1 MSYKRLLYF
10 ILFIAIM
17 HINLKGQT
25 ISTDSLMQQIQ
36 HMPNDTAKVNKLN
49 ELIGLLQFQNH
60 DKAEEISWESIQL
73 AQQLNYTLG
82 LLIARRLRG
91 VLYIDKAQLDSG
103 KYFYDKA
110 YALIK
115 NSTQPAFIKQKGLL
129 THNYGVIYHQ
139 RQLYDSATMQYLE
152 AIKIFNSIN
161 EEGLTFFPC
170 LNLATI
176 YAFLNDNNK
185 ALYYSK
191 EAIKGAEKLNDKSK
205 LVIAINQEMS
215 VHIALKNFDSV
226 LTPLRRNIALAHSL
240 QHYYA
245 EGKAH
250 HLLGKYFSEGKQMF
264 DSSIENKK
272 RALTLMQKIRNQY
285 EITSLTEDIGFDYLQ
300 KGAYNDAKYYL
311 TQSISLAKQFG
322 LDQIKQYGLENMVLV
337 EEKLGNIPAA
347 YQYLKEYTTLKDSLE
362 IRSNKNYLFELEAKY
377 QNANKELQIAQLESE
392 KKIHELALKQ
402 NKIWNYI
409 LIAASITLFII
420 GSLTYR
426 NHKHKQTLQQQRIIE
441 LETQQQ
447 LAATEAI
454 LKGEEQERT
463 RLAKDLHDG
472 LGGMLSG
479 IKYTMSHMK
488 QNLIM
493 TPENQQAFERSLDML
508 DSSINEMRRVAHN
521 MMPEVLLKFGLD
533 AALHDLCQQTNETGA
548 IELKYQ
554 SIGIKNKTFEQTT
567 AIHIYRIVQEL
578 INNILKHA
586 NAQQAIVQISND
598 ENTIHITVEDNGK
611 GMPENKQQFSKGIGW
626 NNIYSRVDY
635 LKGKVDIQSAPG
647 KGTSVHIELNV

>member
-1 MSYKRLLYF
+1 MKRLSF
-10 ILFIAIM
+10 IMSFLCIQIVLNAQRMNI
-17 HINLKGQT
+17 
-25 ISTDSLMQQIQ
+25 DSLMQYVQS
-36 HMPNDTAKVNKLN
+36 MPNDTTKVNKLN

-60 DKAEEISWESIQL
+60 DKAEELSWESIQL
-73 AQQLNYTLG
+73 AQKLNYTLG

-110 YALIK
+110 LALI
-115 NSTQPAFIKQKGLL
+115 NHSNQPAFIKQKGLL

-152 AIKIFNSIN
+152 AIKIFKSIH

-176 YAFLNDNNK
+176 YSFLNENNK

-191 EAIKGAEKLNDKSK
+191 EAIKGAEILNDKSK

-226 LTPLRRNIALAHSL
+226 HTPLRRNIVLANSL
-240 QHYYA
+240 QHFYA
-245 EGKAH
+245 EGKAY
-250 HLLGKYFSEGKQMF
+250 HLLGKYFSEGKRMF

-272 RALTLMQKIRNQY
+272 RALALMQKIRNQY

-300 KGAYNDAKYYL
+300 KGDYNDAKYYL
-311 TQSISLAKQFG
+311 TQSISLAEQFG
-322 LDQIKQYGLENMVLV
+322 LDQIKQYGLENMVTV

-420 GSLTYR
+420 GTLTYR
-426 NHKHKQTLQQQRIIE
+426 NYKHKQTLQQQRIIE

-479 IKYTMSHMK
+479 IKYSMSLMK
-488 QNLIM
+488 QNLKM
-493 TPENQQAFERSLDML
+493 TPENEQAFERNLDML
-508 DSSINEMRRVAHN
+508 NSSINEMRRIAHN

-554 SIGIKNKTFEQTT
+554 SIGIKDKVFEQTT

-578 INNILKHA
+578 INNIVKHA
-586 NAQQAIVQISND
+586 HAQQAIVQITDDDNI
-598 ENTIHITVEDNGK
+598 IHITVEDNGK
-611 GMPENKQQFSKGIGW
+611 GMPENKQALSKGIGW
-626 NNIYSRVDY
+626 NNIYSRVEY

-647 KGTSVHIELNV
+647 KGTSVQIELNV